1 MATKGQYTYDYPRP
15 MLTADCVVIND
26 RNEVLLVRRGNEPFR
41 GCWALPGGFTEM
53 DETLE
58 HCAVR
63 ELEEET
69 SLKVSEQ
76 DIHLIGVYSA
86 PDRDPRGRTVT
97 AAFSLTLS
105 HSDTQSLSI
114 TAGDDAAEVHWWPL
128 NALPPLAF
136 DHTEIIADISKRFG
150 TNEIIVRD
158 ATENNLKHVN
168 VRIPKGQITVVTGV
182 SGSGKSSLVLDTIAA
197 KSRRELN
204 DTFPSFTQQYLP
216 KYGRPHVGD
225 IENLPIAIVI
235 EQRKPTSNSRSTVG
249 TYTDIYALLRL
260 LFSRIGQ
267 PFVGYSDAFSFNHP
281 SGSCPR
287 CGGLGEIRELDIHK
301 LVDFDKSL
309 NDEDT
314 IHYIAFHKGGWRWI
328 RYAHSGLFDLDK
340 KIRDYTPEEL
350 DLFLN
355 SPQIKLKNPPANWPK
370 TAKYEGLIPRM
381 YRSIINSEEGLLHAS
396 VLNPMLTMG
405 TCPDCGGTRLN
416 EKIRSCKIGGL
427 NIAEVTAMSISD
439 CRRWIETVDNPLAED
454 IKRATTERLA
464 ALEEI
469 GLGYLTLDRAIGTL
483 SGGEAQRCKIAKY
496 INSPLSNVMYIL
508 DEPSVGLH
516 NHDILLMQKS
526 IKKLKNHGNTVILVE
541 HHKEIIK
548 IADHIIDMGPG
559 AGMKGGEVV
568 FEGSYEELLRSHT
581 LTGTMLSATS
591 KIKENVRTPKD
602 FFLLENANLHNL
614 KNVSVKLPLGVM
626 CGIAGVA
633 GSGKSSL
640 MECFMSALTHS
651 HINALTHSNVV
662 YISQKNIGISQRS
675 TPATYLDVA
684 DDIRKLFAKTNKT
697 KADLFSFNGKGGCPV
712 CQGKGVIINDM
723 AFMDAIE
730 TTCEACGGLRYS
742 PEVLS
747 YKVNGLNIAE
757 VMDLTANKASEL
769 FAGSV
774 IAENLEPLRKVG
786 LGYLHLNQ
794 SLSTLSG
801 GELQRIKLASYL
813 NSSLTHSHINALTH
827 SHIFI
832 MDEPSDGLH
841 AGDIRRILDLFDT
854 MVEAGNTI
862 FLIEHNIEMLKACDW
877 LIELGPGGGAM
888 GGDIIFTGTP
898 KAMSEAPASITGPY
912 LKG

>member
-1 MATKGQYTYDYPRP
+1 MENQFDY
-15 MLTADCVVIND
+15 I
-26 RNEVLLVRRGNEPFR
+26 
-41 GCWALPGGFTEM
+41 
-53 DETLE
+53 
-58 HCAVR
+58 
-63 ELEEET
+63 
-69 SLKVSEQ
+69 
-76 DIHLIGVYSA
+76 LI
-86 PDRDPRGRTVT
+86 
-97 AAFSLTLS
+97 
-105 HSDTQSLSI
+105 
-114 TAGDDAAEVHWWPL
+114 
-128 NALPPLAF
+128 
-136 DHTEIIADISKRFG
+136 K
-150 TNEIIVRD
+150 D
-158 ATENNLKHVN
+158 ATENNLKHVT
-168 VRIPKGQITVVTGV
+168 VKIPKRQITVVTGV

-287 CGGLGEIRELDIHK
+287 CAGLGEIRELDIHK

-314 IHYIAFHKGGWRWI
+314 IHYIAFGKGGWRWI

-340 KIRDYTPEEL
+340 KIKDYSPEEL

-355 SPQIKLKNPPANWPK
+355 SPQIRLKNPPSNWPK
-370 TAKYEGLIPRM
+370 SAKYEGLIPRM
-381 YRSIINSEEGLLHAS
+381 YRSIINSEEGLLHAA

-416 EKIRSCKIGGL
+416 EKIRSCKIKGV
-427 NIAEVTAMSISD
+427 NIAEVTAMSIAD
-439 CRRWIETVDNPLAED
+439 CRQWMETIDNPLAED
-454 IKRATTERLA
+454 IKRATIERLA

-496 INSPLSNVMYIL
+496 INSPLSDVMYIL

-526 IKKLKNHGNTVILVE
+526 VQKLKNHGNTVILVE
-541 HHKEIIK
+541 HHKEMIK
-548 IADHIIDMGPG
+548 IADHVIDMGPG
-559 AGMKGGEVV
+559 AGMKGGEIV
-568 FEGSYEELLRSHT
+568 FEGSYNELLHSQT
-581 LTGTMLSATS
+581 LTGVSLSATS
-591 KIKENVRTPKD
+591 SIKEQVRQPKS
-602 FFLLENANLHNL
+602 FFHLADATLHNIKDL
-614 KNVSVKLPLGVM
+614 TIDLPLGVM

-640 MECFMSALTHS
+640 MECFRKAYPQPEE
-651 HINALTHSNVV
+651 IV
-662 YISQKNIGISQRS
+662 YISQKNIGISLRS

-684 DDIRKLFAKTNKT
+684 DDIRKLFAKANKT

-712 CQGKGVIINDM
+712 CQGKGVIVSDM

-742 PEVLS
+742 NEILS
-747 YKVNGLNIAE
+747 YKVNGMNIAE
-757 VMDLTANKASEL
+757 VMDMTANKASEM
-769 FAGSV
+769 FAGTI
-774 IAENLEPLRKVG
+774 IAEKLEPLRKVG

-813 NSSLTHSHINALTH
+813 RDEGK
-827 SHIFI
+827 IFI

-841 AGDIRRILDLFDT
+841 LNDIRRILDLFDT

-862 FLIEHNIEMLKACDW
+862 FLIEHNLEMLKACDY

-888 GGDIIFTGTP
+888 GGKILFSGTP
-898 KAMSEAPASITGPY
+898 KAMLNCKASVTRPY
-912 LKG
+912 LASTN

>member
-1 MATKGQYTYDYPRP
+1 MSTMNIDS
-15 MLTADCVVIND
+15 I
-26 RNEVLLVRRGNEPFR
+26 
-41 GCWALPGGFTEM
+41 
-53 DETLE
+53 
-58 HCAVR
+58 
-63 ELEEET
+63 
-69 SLKVSEQ
+69 
-76 DIHLIGVYSA
+76 LI
-86 PDRDPRGRTVT
+86 
-97 AAFSLTLS
+97 
-105 HSDTQSLSI
+105 
-114 TAGDDAAEVHWWPL
+114 
-128 NALPPLAF
+128 
-136 DHTEIIADISKRFG
+136 K
-150 TNEIIVRD
+150 D
-158 ATENNLKHVN
+158 ATENNLKHVT
-168 VRIPKGQITVVTGV
+168 VRIPKRQITVVTGV

-287 CGGLGEIRELDIHK
+287 CAGLGEIRELDIHK

-314 IHYIAFHKGGWRWI
+314 IHYIAFGKGGWRWI

-340 KIRDYTPEEL
+340 KIKDYTPEEL

-355 SPQIKLKNPPANWPK
+355 SPQIRLKNPPSNWPK
-370 TAKYEGLIPRM
+370 SAKYEGLIPRM
-381 YRSIINSEEGLLHAS
+381 YRSIINSEEGLLHAA

-405 TCPDCGGTRLN
+405 TCPDCKGTRLN
-416 EKIRSCKIGGL
+416 EKIRSCKINGV

-439 CRRWIETVDNPLAED
+439 CRKWMETIDNQLAED
-454 IKRATTERLA
+454 IKHATIERLT

-496 INSPLSNVMYIL
+496 INSPLSDVMYIL

-526 IKKLKNHGNTVILVE
+526 VQKLKNHGNTVILVE
-541 HHKEIIK
+541 HHKEMIK

-559 AGMKGGEVV
+559 AGMAGGEIV
-568 FEGSYEELLRSHT
+568 FEGSYNELLHSQT
-581 LTGTMLSATS
+581 LTGTSLNATS
-591 KIKENVRTPKD
+591 TIKEQVRQPKA
-602 FFLLENANLHNL
+602 FFHLENVSLHNIKDL
-614 KNVSVKLPLGVM
+614 TTDLPLGVM

-640 MECFMSALTHS
+640 MECFIKTVESL
-651 HINALTHSNVV
+651 NVESLNCCHDNNPTIQQSDIV
-662 YISQKNIGISQRS
+662 YISQKNIGISLRS
-675 TPATYLDVA
+675 TPATYLEVA
-684 DDIRKLFAKTNKT
+684 DDIRKLFAKANKT

-712 CQGKGVIINDM
+712 CQGKGVIVNDM
-723 AFMDAIE
+723 AFMDSIE
-730 TTCEACGGLRYS
+730 TVCEACGGLRYS
-742 PEVLS
+742 NEVLS
-747 YKVNGLNIAE
+747 YKMQGMNIAE
-757 VMDLTANKASEL
+757 VMDMTANKASEM
-769 FAGSV
+769 FAGTL
-774 IAENLEPLRKVG
+774 IAEKLEPLRKVG

-813 NSSLTHSHINALTH
+813 VELLNCSRDKSTIKQLNASTLQH
-827 SHIFI
+827 PKIFI

-841 AGDIRRILDLFDT
+841 LNDIRRILDLFET

-862 FLIEHNIEMLKACDW
+862 FLIEHNLEMLKACDYI
-877 LIELGPGGGAM
+877 IELGPGGGAM
-888 GGDIIFTGTP
+888 GGKVIFSGTP
-898 KAMSEAPASITGPY
+898 TEMLHCKKSVTGPY
-912 LKG
+912 LASELK

>member
-1 MATKGQYTYDYPRP
+1 M
-15 MLTADCVVIND
+15 
-26 RNEVLLVRRGNEPFR
+26 
-41 GCWALPGGFTEM
+41 
-53 DETLE
+53 E
-58 HCAVR
+58 HA
-63 ELEEET
+63 
-69 SLKVSEQ
+69 
-76 DIHLIGVYSA
+76 H
-86 PDRDPRGRTVT
+86 P
-97 AAFSLTLS
+97 
-105 HSDTQSLSI
+105 
-114 TAGDDAAEVHWWPL
+114 
-128 NALPPLAF
+128 F
-136 DHTEIIADISKRFG
+136 DH
-150 TNEIIVRD
+150 IIVRD
-158 ATENNLKHVN
+158 ATENNLKHVD
-168 VRIPKGQITVVTGV
+168 VEIPKGQITVVTGV

-216 KYGRPHVGD
+216 KYGRPHVGE

-235 EQRKPTSNSRSTVG
+235 EQRKPTANSRSTVG
-249 TYTDIYALLRL
+249 TYTDIYAHLRL
-260 LFSRIGQ
+260 LFSRMGK

-287 CGGLGEIRELDIHK
+287 CDGLGEIRELDIHK

-328 RYAHSGLFDLDK
+328 RYAYSGLFDLDK
-340 KIRDYTPEEL
+340 KIKDYTPEEL

-355 SPQIKLKNPPANWPK
+355 SPQTKLKNPPSNWPK

-381 YRSIINSEEGLLHAS
+381 YRSIINSEEGLLHAAAI
-396 VLNPMLTMG
+396 NPMLTMG

-416 EKIRSCKIGGL
+416 EKIRSCRINGL

-439 CRRWIETVDNPLAED
+439 CRRWMETLDNPDREPCTAESKSEAAKNGLGED
-454 IKRATTERLA
+454 IKHATIKRLA

-496 INSPLSNVMYIL
+496 INSPLSDVMYIL

-526 IKKLKNHGNTVILVE
+526 VQKLKNHGNTVIIVE

-548 IADHIIDMGPG
+548 MADHIIDMGPG
-559 AGMKGGEVV
+559 AGMNGGEVV
-568 FEGSYEELLRSHT
+568 FEGNYEELLHSKT
-581 LTGTMLSATS
+581 LTGTMLSTS
-591 KIKENVRTPKD
+591 SAMKEQVRPPRD

-614 KNVSVKLPLGVM
+614 KNVSIKLPLGVL

-640 MECFMSALTHS
+640 MECFTQQVIQACGDSSTQS
-651 HINALTHSNVV
+651 PII
-662 YISQKNIGISQRS
+662 YISQKNIGISLRS

-697 KADLFSFNGKGGCPV
+697 RADLFTFNGKGGCPV
-712 CQGKGVIINDM
+712 CQGKGVIVNDM

-747 YKVNGLNIAE
+747 YKVKGLNIAE
-757 VMDLTANKASEL
+757 TMDLTANKASEL
-769 FAGSV
+769 FAGTV
-774 IAENLEPLRKVG
+774 IAEKLEPLRKVG

-813 NSSLTHSHINALTH
+813 NAATLSPNHPGTQ

-841 AGDIRRILDLFDT
+841 AGDIRRILNLFDS
-854 MVEAGNTI
+854 MVEAGNSI
-862 FLIEHNIEMLKACDW
+862 FLIEHNIEMLKSCDY

-888 GGDIIFTGTP
+888 GGRIIFSGTP
-898 KAMSEAPASITGPY
+898 QAMSECPSSITGPY
-912 LKG
+912 LKD

>member
-1 MATKGQYTYDYPRP
+1 MP
-15 MLTADCVVIND
+15 IN
-26 RNEVLLVRRGNEPFR
+26 
-41 GCWALPGGFTEM
+41 
-53 DETLE
+53 
-58 HCAVR
+58 
-63 ELEEET
+63 
-69 SLKVSEQ
+69 
-76 DIHLIGVYSA
+76 
-86 PDRDPRGRTVT
+86 
-97 AAFSLTLS
+97 
-105 HSDTQSLSI
+105 
-114 TAGDDAAEVHWWPL
+114 
-128 NALPPLAF
+128 F
-136 DHTEIIADISKRFG
+136 DQIIIK
-150 TNEIIVRD
+150 D
-158 ATENNLKHVN
+158 ATENNLKHVS
-168 VRIPKGQITVVTGV
+168 VCIPKRQITVVTGV

-287 CGGLGEIRELDIHK
+287 CAGLGEIRELDIHK

-314 IHYIAFHKGGWRWI
+314 IHYIAFGKGGWRWI

-340 KIRDYTPEEL
+340 KIKDYSPEEL

-355 SPQIKLKNPPANWPK
+355 SPQIKLKNPPSNWPK
-370 TAKYEGLIPRM
+370 SAKYEGLIPRM
-381 YRSIINSEEGLLHAS
+381 YRSIINSEEGLLHAA

-416 EKIRSCKIGGL
+416 EKIRSCKINGI
-427 NIAEVTAMSISD
+427 NIAEVTAMSIAN
-439 CRRWIETVDNPLAED
+439 CRQWMETIDNPLAED
-454 IKRATTERLA
+454 IKRATIERLA

-496 INSPLSNVMYIL
+496 INSPLSDVMYIL

-526 IKKLKNHGNTVILVE
+526 VQKLKNHGNTVILVE
-541 HHKEIIK
+541 HHKDMIK

-559 AGMKGGEVV
+559 AGMKGGEIV
-568 FEGSYEELLRSHT
+568 FEGSYDELLHSQT
-581 LTGTMLSATS
+581 LTGTMLSVTS
-591 KIKENVRTPKD
+591 AIKEQVRPPKT
-602 FFLLENANLHNL
+602 FFRLEDATLHNI
-614 KNVSVKLPLGVM
+614 KNLTVNLPLGVM

-640 MECFMSALTHS
+640 MECFRKAYPQPEE
-651 HINALTHSNVV
+651 IV
-662 YISQKNIGISQRS
+662 YISQKNIGISLRS

-684 DDIRKLFAKTNKT
+684 DDIRKLFAKANKT

-712 CQGKGVIINDM
+712 CQGKGVIISDM

-742 PEVLS
+742 NEVLA
-747 YKVNGLNIAE
+747 YKLNGMNIAE
-757 VMDLTANKASEL
+757 VMDMTANKASEM
-769 FAGSV
+769 FAGTV
-774 IAENLEPLRKVG
+774 IAEKLEPLRKVG

-813 NSSLTHSHINALTH
+813 RDAGK
-827 SHIFI
+827 IFI

-841 AGDIRRILDLFDT
+841 LNDIKRILDLFET
-854 MVEAGNTI
+854 MVEADNSI
-862 FLIEHNIEMLKACDW
+862 FLIEHNLEMLKACDY
-877 LIELGPGGGAM
+877 IVELGPGGGAM
-888 GGDIIFTGTP
+888 GGKVIFSGTP
-898 KAMSEAPASITGPY
+898 KAMLDCKDSVTGPY
-912 LKG
+912 IAVEIR

>member
-1 MATKGQYTYDYPRP
+1 M
-15 MLTADCVVIND
+15 
-26 RNEVLLVRRGNEPFR
+26 
-41 GCWALPGGFTEM
+41 
-53 DETLE
+53 E
-58 HCAVR
+58 H
-63 ELEEET
+63 T
-69 SLKVSEQ
+69 HDNS
-76 DIHLIGVYSA
+76 Y
-86 PDRDPRGRTVT
+86 
-97 AAFSLTLS
+97 
-105 HSDTQSLSI
+105 
-114 TAGDDAAEVHWWPL
+114 
-128 NALPPLAF
+128 
-136 DHTEIIADISKRFG
+136 
-150 TNEIIVRD
+150 IIVRD

-168 VRIPKGQITVVTGV
+168 VRIPKGKITVVTGV

-216 KYGRPHVGD
+216 KYGRPHVGE

-235 EQRKPTSNSRSTVG
+235 EQRKPAANSRSTVG

-260 LFSRIGQ
+260 LFSRIGK

-314 IHYIAFHKGGWRWI
+314 IHYIAFGKGGWRWI

-340 KIRDYTPEEL
+340 KIKDYSPEEL

-405 TCPDCGGTRLN
+405 SCPDCGGTRLN
-416 EKIRSCKIGGL
+416 EKIRSCRIGGL

-439 CRRWIETVDNPLAED
+439 CRRWIEKIDNPLAED
-454 IKRATTERLA
+454 IRHATIERLA

-496 INSPLSNVMYIL
+496 INSPLSDVMYIL

-526 IKKLKNHGNTVILVE
+526 VQKLKNHGNTVILVE

-559 AGMKGGEVV
+559 AGMNGGEVV
-568 FEGSYEELLRSHT
+568 FEGTYDELLHSQT
-581 LTGTMLSATS
+581 LTGTMLRESG
-591 KIKENVRTPKD
+591 KIKEKVRTPRE
-602 FFLLENANLHNL
+602 FFLLENASLHNL
-614 KNVSVKLPLGVM
+614 KNLTVRLPLGVM

-640 MECFMSALTHS
+640 MECFRGAWPHSGSGCGENAAEMHGSAAEMHGDAAEMHGS
-651 HINALTHSNVV
+651 AAEMHGDGRRREIV
-662 YISQKNIGISQRS
+662 YISQKNIGISLRS

-684 DDIRKLFAKTNKT
+684 DDIRKLFA
-697 KADLFSFNGKGGCPV
+697 
-712 CQGKGVIINDM
+712 
-723 AFMDAIE
+723 
-730 TTCEACGGLRYS
+730 
-742 PEVLS
+742 
-747 YKVNGLNIAE
+747 
-757 VMDLTANKASEL
+757 
-769 FAGSV
+769 
-774 IAENLEPLRKVG
+774 
-786 LGYLHLNQ
+786 
-794 SLSTLSG
+794 
-801 GELQRIKLASYL
+801 
-813 NSSLTHSHINALTH
+813 
-827 SHIFI
+827 
-832 MDEPSDGLH
+832 
-841 AGDIRRILDLFDT
+841 
-854 MVEAGNTI
+854 
-862 FLIEHNIEMLKACDW
+862 
-877 LIELGPGGGAM
+877 
-888 GGDIIFTGTP
+888 
-898 KAMSEAPASITGPY
+898 
-912 LKG
+912 

>member
-1 MATKGQYTYDYPRP
+1 MEHA
-15 MLTADCVVIND
+15 ND
-26 RNEVLLVRRGNEPFR
+26 
-41 GCWALPGGFTEM
+41 
-53 DETLE
+53 
-58 HCAVR
+58 
-63 ELEEET
+63 
-69 SLKVSEQ
+69 
-76 DIHLIGVYSA
+76 
-86 PDRDPRGRTVT
+86 
-97 AAFSLTLS
+97 
-105 HSDTQSLSI
+105 
-114 TAGDDAAEVHWWPL
+114 
-128 NALPPLAF
+128 F
-136 DHTEIIADISKRFG
+136 DHIII
-150 TNEIIVRD
+150 RD

-168 VRIPKGQITVVTGV
+168 VRIPKGKITVVTGV

-216 KYGRPHVGD
+216 KYGRPHVGE

-235 EQRKPTSNSRSTVG
+235 EQRKPASNSRSTVG
-249 TYTDIYALLRL
+249 TYTDIYSLLRL
-260 LFSRIGQ
+260 LFSRVGH

-340 KIRDYTPEEL
+340 KIKDYSPEEL

-355 SPQIKLKNPPANWPK
+355 SPQIKLKNPPSNWPK

-381 YRSIINSEEGLLHAS
+381 YRSIINSEEGLLHAAA
-396 VLNPMLTMG
+396 LNPMLTMG

-416 EKIRSCKIGGL
+416 EKIRSCRISLTPNPSPEGEGRGL

-439 CRRWIETVDNPLAED
+439 CRQWIEKVDNPLAED
-454 IKRATTERLA
+454 IKRAVIERLA

-496 INSPLSNVMYIL
+496 INSPLSDVMYIL

-526 IKKLKNHGNTVILVE
+526 VQKLKNHGNTVILVE

-559 AGMKGGEVV
+559 AGMNGGEVV
-568 FEGSYEELLRSHT
+568 FEGSYEELLHSQT
-581 LTGTMLSATS
+581 LTGTMLCKSS
-591 KIKENVRTPKD
+591 HIKEKGRSPKD
-602 FFLLENANLHNL
+602 FFHLENATLHNL
-614 KNVSVKLPLGVM
+614 KNLSVDLPLGVM

-640 MECFMSALTHS
+640 MECFRKAWQERTLPACTKEEDNSLPACTKEEDNSLPACTKEACTYNKDN
-651 HINALTHSNVV
+651 II
-662 YISQKNIGISQRS
+662 YISQKNIGISLRS

-697 KADLFSFNGKGGCPV
+697 KADRFSFNGKGGCPV
-712 CQGKGVIINDM
+712 CQGRGVIVNDM

-742 PEVLS
+742 PEVMS

-769 FAGSV
+769 FAGSI
-774 IAENLEPLRKVG
+774 IAEKLEPLRKVG

-813 NSSLTHSHINALTH
+813 NASLIPNQTSRFSHHSSPVTHPQSL
-827 SHIFI
+827 IFI

-841 AGDIRRILDLFDT
+841 AGDIERITDLFNS
-854 MVEAGNTI
+854 MVEAGNSI
-862 FLIEHNIEMLKACDW
+862 FLIEHNIEMLKACDY

-888 GGDIIFTGTP
+888 GGKIIFAGTP
-898 KAMSEAPASITGPY
+898 QAMSECPASVTGPY
-912 LKG
+912 MA

>member
-1 MATKGQYTYDYPRP
+1 MEHTHDY
-15 MLTADCVVIND
+15 
-26 RNEVLLVRRGNEPFR
+26 
-41 GCWALPGGFTEM
+41 
-53 DETLE
+53 
-58 HCAVR
+58 
-63 ELEEET
+63 
-69 SLKVSEQ
+69 
-76 DIHLIGVYSA
+76 
-86 PDRDPRGRTVT
+86 
-97 AAFSLTLS
+97 
-105 HSDTQSLSI
+105 
-114 TAGDDAAEVHWWPL
+114 
-128 NALPPLAF
+128 
-136 DHTEIIADISKRFG
+136 
-150 TNEIIVRD
+150 IIVRD
-158 ATENNLKHVN
+158 ATENNLKHVD
-168 VRIPKGQITVVTGV
+168 VRIPKGKITVVTGV

-216 KYGRPHVGD
+216 KYGRPHVGE

-235 EQRKPTSNSRSTVG
+235 EQRKPAANSRSTVG

-287 CGGLGEIRELDIHK
+287 CNGLGEIRELDIHK

-314 IHYIAFHKGGWRWI
+314 IHYIAFGKGGWRWI

-340 KIRDYTPEEL
+340 KIKDYSPEEL

-355 SPQIKLKNPPANWPK
+355 SPQIKLKNPPSNWPK

-381 YRSIINSEEGLLHAS
+381 YRSIINSEEGLLHAA
-396 VLNPMLTMG
+396 VLNPMLRMG

-416 EKIRSCKIGGL
+416 EKIRSCKIGGV

-439 CRRWIETVDNPLAED
+439 CRRWMEAVDNPLADD

-496 INSPLSNVMYIL
+496 INSPLSDVMYIL

-516 NHDILLMQKS
+516 NHDILLMQRS
-526 IKKLKNHGNTVILVE
+526 VQKLRNHGNTVILVE
-541 HHKEIIK
+541 HHKEMIK

-559 AGMKGGEVV
+559 AGMKGGEIV
-568 FEGSYEELLRSHT
+568 FEGSYDELLHSQT
-581 LTGTMLSATS
+581 LTGAMLSTS
-591 KIKENVRTPKD
+591 SELKQQVRTPKE
-602 FFLLENANLHNL
+602 FFLLENANIHNL
-614 KNVSVKLPLGVM
+614 KNLTVRLPLGVM

-640 MECFMSALTHS
+640 MECFR
-651 HINALTHSNVV
+651 NAYPHPEDIV
-662 YISQKNIGISQRS
+662 YISQKNIGISLRS

-684 DDIRKLFAKTNKT
+684 DDIRRLFAKTNKA

-712 CQGKGVIINDM
+712 CGGKGVIVNDM

-747 YKVNGLNIAE
+747 YKVQGLNIAE
-757 VMDLTANKASEL
+757 VMDLTANRASEL
-769 FAGSV
+769 FAGTA
-774 IAENLEPLRKVG
+774 IAEKLEPLRQVG

-813 NSSLTHSHINALTH
+813 RDEGK
-827 SHIFI
+827 IFI

-841 AGDIRRILDLFDT
+841 ASDIRRILDLFDS
-854 MVEAGNTI
+854 MVDAGNTV
-862 FLIEHNIEMLKACDW
+862 FLIEHNIEMLKACDY
-877 LIELGPGGGAM
+877 LVELGPGGGAM
-888 GGDIIFTGTP
+888 GGRIVFAGTP
-898 KAMSEAPASITGPY
+898 KEMSACPDSVTGPY
-912 LKG
+912 LFSL

>member
-1 MATKGQYTYDYPRP
+1 M
-15 MLTADCVVIND
+15 
-26 RNEVLLVRRGNEPFR
+26 
-41 GCWALPGGFTEM
+41 
-53 DETLE
+53 E
-58 HCAVR
+58 H
-63 ELEEET
+63 T
-69 SLKVSEQ
+69 S
-76 DIHLIGVYSA
+76 DFNH
-86 PDRDPRGRTVT
+86 
-97 AAFSLTLS
+97 
-105 HSDTQSLSI
+105 
-114 TAGDDAAEVHWWPL
+114 
-128 NALPPLAF
+128 
-136 DHTEIIADISKRFG
+136 
-150 TNEIIVRD
+150 IIVRD

-168 VRIPKGQITVVTGV
+168 VRIPKGKITVVTGV

-216 KYGRPHVGD
+216 KYGRPHVGE

-260 LFSRIGQ
+260 LFSRIGH

-340 KIRDYTPEEL
+340 KIKDYTPEEL

-355 SPQIKLKNPPANWPK
+355 SPQIKLKNPPSNWPK

-416 EKIRSCKIGGL
+416 DKIRSCKINGI

-439 CRRWIETVDNPLAED
+439 CRHWMETIDNPLAED
-454 IKRATTERLA
+454 IRRATAERLA

-496 INSPLSNVMYIL
+496 INSPLSDVMYIL

-526 IKKLKNHGNTVILVE
+526 VQKLKNHGNTVILVE

-559 AGMKGGEVV
+559 AGMNGGEVV
-568 FEGSYEELLRSHT
+568 FEGSYEELLRSQT
-581 LTGTMLSATS
+581 LTGTMLSETS
-591 KIKENVRTPKD
+591 AMKEQVRVPKD
-602 FFLLENANLHNL
+602 FFFLENASLHNL
-614 KNVSVKLPLGVM
+614 KNISVKLPLGVM

-640 MECFMSALTHS
+640 MECFMQALTHS
-651 HINALTHSNVV
+651 HINALTHSDVV
-662 YISQKNIGISQRS
+662 YISQKNIGISLRS

-684 DDIRKLFAKTNKT
+684 DDIRKLFAKTNRT

-712 CQGKGVIINDM
+712 CQGKGVIVNDM

-747 YKVNGLNIAE
+747 YKVKGLNIAE

-769 FAGSV
+769 FAGTV
-774 IAENLEPLRKVG
+774 IAEKLEPLRKVG

-813 NSSLTHSHINALTH
+813 NESLTHSHLPDRKGTALSTVEIDSNPAKIH
-827 SHIFI
+827 AFTNSHIFI

-841 AGDIRRILDLFDT
+841 AGDIKRILDLFDS
-854 MVEAGNTI
+854 MVEVGNTI

-888 GGDIIFTGTP
+888 GGEIIFTGTP
-898 KAMSEAPASITGPY
+898 KAMSECPTSVTGPY
-912 LKG
+912 LL